1 MAQSGPPPRQPPHP
15 EPHPAPPAA
24 PQETEAERRARAVAE
39 EEATRAKAEAA
50 TAHLPRQGTPLGDP
64 MSALAAFPD
73 EPTVLMNFPDTVT
86 LTLSGEKGYTMVT
99 FPAGVQPV
107 PESLVDE
114 QYLKDSGVTPVTAP
128 KS

>member
-1 MAQSGPPPRQPPHP
+1 MAQSAPPPRQPPHP
-15 EPHPAPPAA
+15 EPPHPAPISP
-24 PQETEAERRARAVAE
+24 PQETEAERRTRAVAE

-73 EPTVLMNFPDTVT
+73 EPTVLMNLPELVT
-86 LTLSGEKGYTMVT
+86 LTLRGEKAYTMVT

-107 PESLVDE
+107 PKSLVDE
-114 QYLKDSGVTPVTAP
+114 QWLKDSGVTPVAR
-128 KS
+128 